1 MSERHS
7 ETAEDQQRAARF
19 GNFEQSLKE
28 FLAAGDIGKP
38 DKGQKLS
45 SQIHLLARTPS
56 GLKHL
61 YDRSLLLES
70 NGFFE
75 GTPWQDT
82 SILVPGLIKGTLQ
95 AGHPASSYE
104 IISDL
109 RILARLHMLNDL
121 PDDERELLNSYLE
134 EAVVHNLEFAFREL
148 SEESRLL
155 MPKAEVQ
162 KAFSLFEFLLRNIS
176 LERIKSK
183 IAVELE
189 LLCAQRLIVTV
200 KVRKLIELVADQ
212 LELDSDDPVDNV
224 LQFFVNALYSPSA
237 LTADGPPPAV
247 YKQKLS
253 GQSKIVLEREA
264 QRLGYYLGK
273 TGLSIP
279 YLAVL
284 LRHLAEHHPQLIP
297 TALSLSKSGIVEW
310 ERHQE
315 FILKVIKETVMV
327 GNHFCLYGLS
337 RVLEKN
343 LFSRRVVRI
352 SYQNLRL
359 VIIHPNV
366 QKRILKSML
375 EPQAEITAK
384 QYLLGA
390 VLRIL
395 GQPLGIRQGNNATCQ
410 SARGI
415 SLWCQ
420 HAPAKLINMIITVC
434 SRNNLVMRFENQDL
448 ESLKLAK
455 GLVDKLD
462 YQLDAVSVVL
472 VPHLDK
478 IYSEM
483 MRRASGRGEDPHKWV
498 NPAFYGHWVQVGFA
512 GAYDYLSGSIRDFK
526 GFIRRQYLAFHPEYN
541 GGTGIVYPSPV
552 GIFITSSTG
561 KMVGFHAISILR
573 VKMSPDEGIYRIYFL
588 NPNSEGRQDWGQD
601 IKPSVFGHGEKHGE
615 SSLPFEE
622 MAARIYAFHY
632 NPLTVHNETTEVP
645 DEQIDKV
652 YDLARNS
659 WGRAYLWVD
668 NQKIW

>member
-1 MSERHS
+1 MSERRTD
-7 ETAEDQQRAARF
+7 TAEERELAARF
-19 GNFEQSLKE
+19 GNFEQSLQE
-28 FLAAGDIGKP
+28 FLAAGDIVKR
-38 DKGQKLS
+38 DKAQKLS

-70 NGFFE
+70 NGFFN

-82 SILVPGLIKGTLQ
+82 SVLVPGLIKGTLQ
-95 AGHPASSYE
+95 AGHPNSSYE
-104 IISDL
+104 VISDL
-109 RILARLHMLNDL
+109 RILARLNKFDDL

-162 KAFSLFEFLLRNIS
+162 KAFSLFEFLLKNIS
-176 LERIKSK
+176 FERIKSK
-183 IAVELE
+183 IAEELE
-189 LLCAQRLIVTV
+189 MLCAQRLIVTV
-200 KVRKLIELVADQ
+200 EVRKLIELVADQ
-212 LELDSDDPVDNV
+212 LELDSNDPVDNV

-247 YKQKLS
+247 YDKKLR
-253 GQSKIVLEREA
+253 GQSKVVLEREA

-273 TGLSIP
+273 TGLSNP

-284 LRHLAEHHPQLIP
+284 LRYLAENHPQLIP
-297 TALSLSKSGIVEW
+297 TALALRKSGMVEW

-315 FILKVIKETVMV
+315 FILKIIKETVMV
-327 GNHFCLYGLS
+327 GNHYCLYGLS

-359 VIIHPNV
+359 VNIHPNV

-375 EPQAEITAK
+375 EPQTDVTAK
-384 QYLLGA
+384 QYLMGA

-434 SRNNLVMRFENQDL
+434 SRNNLVMHFENQEL

-498 NPAFYGHWVQVGFA
+498 NSAFYGHWVQMGFA
-512 GAYDYLSGSIRDFK
+512 GAYDYLTGSIRDFK
-526 GFIRRQYLAFHPEYN
+526 GFIRRQYLALHPEYN
-541 GGTGIVYPSPV
+541 GGNGIVYPSPV
-552 GIFITSSTG
+552 GIFITSSAG

-573 VKMSPDEGIYRIYFL
+573 VKKSPEEGIHRIYFL
-588 NPNSEGRQDWGQD
+588 NPNSEGRQDWGQG
-601 IKPSVFGHGEKHGE
+601 IKPSVYGHGEMPGE

-622 MAARIYAFHY
+622 LAARIYAFHY
-632 NPLTVHNETTEVP
+632 NPLTMNNEAPEIP
-645 DEQIDKV
+645 EKLIDKV
-652 YDLARNS
+652 YALARES
-659 WGRAYLWVD
+659 WGREYVWVD
-668 NQKIW
+668 SQKLW